1 MVTGKLGRLWVGAWG
16 GLYGGGGLFGSRLFQ
31 TRFFTYIVILICQIV
46 LGYYTLPLIPIKLN
60 SVLGFF

>member
-31 TRFFTYIVILICQIV
+31 TRFFTYIGVML
-46 LGYYTLPLIPIKLN
+46 Y
-60 SVLGFF
+60 